1 MTRNATKH
9 TISLPPSRKVAC
21 QKVNGKKLVPLVII
35 YGGKIVETARSDLK
49 IVQICQISSFLGLEI
64 RPEARTPDYDC
75 TPN

>member
-21 QKVNGKKLVPLVII
+21 QKVNGKKLVPLVLI

-49 IVQICQISSFLGLEI
+49 VVQIAKLANF
-64 RPEARTPDYDC
+64 
-75 TPN
+75 